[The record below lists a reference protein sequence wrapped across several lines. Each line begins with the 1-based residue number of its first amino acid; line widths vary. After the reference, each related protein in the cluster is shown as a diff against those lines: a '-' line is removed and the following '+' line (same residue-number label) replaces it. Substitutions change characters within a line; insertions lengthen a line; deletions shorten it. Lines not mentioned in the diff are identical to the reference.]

1 MSNLTAAQVL
11 HQVDTLLPNQYGE
24 DRKRRWL
31 TQAEGFVIREIL
43 HRCAGTEDLPVPDAL
58 SDDDVMLV
66 PAPYDELYRH
76 YVESQI
82 HYANGE
88 IDRCNN
94 AATAWN
100 NGLLTYRD
108 FYFRTHTPIGVKA
121 LRLT

>member
-1 MSNLTAAQVL
+1 MANLTAVQVL
-11 HQVDTLLPNQYGE
+11 HQVDTLLPNQY
-24 DRKRRWL
+24 DTARKRRWL

-43 HRCAGTEDLPVPDAL
+43 HRCAGTEDIPVPHTLPDEAEL
-58 SDDDVMLV
+58 LV
-66 PAPYDELYRH
+66 PSPYDELYRH

-88 IDRCNN
+88 MDRCNN
-94 AATAWN
+94 AAAQWN

-108 FYFRTHTPIGVKA
+108 FYFRTHRPIGVKA

>member
-1 MSNLTAAQVL
+1 MANLTAAQAL
-11 HQVDTLLPNQYGE
+11 EQVDSLLPNQYGPGQ
-24 DRKRRWL
+24 KSRWL
-31 TQAEGFVIREIL
+31 AQAEGFVIREIL
-43 HRCAGTEDLPVPDAL
+43 IPCGDERPVPETLAGDTEL
-58 SDDDVMLV
+58 LV
-66 PAPYDELYRH
+66 PPPYDELYRH

-88 IDRCNN
+88 TDRYNN

-108 FYFRTHTPIGVKA
+108 YYFRTHMPMGVKA

>member
-76 YVESQI
+76 YVES
-82 HYANGE
+82 
-88 IDRCNN
+88 
-94 AATAWN
+94 
-100 NGLLTYRD
+100 
-108 FYFRTHTPIGVKA
+108 
-121 LRLT
+121 